1 MNRTRKTIAS
11 AAIVGGVLSGGA
23 AGLLAFGSSANAADT
38 TSTATATAATSA
50 ADTST
55 AATPAASSTATPAKP
70 AGPHQANGITETLLT
85 GDDLAK
91 ATAAAN
97 TALPGATVVR
107 AETDADG
114 DVYEVHVTKA
124 DGTQATVK
132 LNADFSVKTVESG
145 GPGGGGHGAKS
156 AAAAVPSTVTG

>member
-1 MNRTRKTIAS
+1 MNRTRKAIAS

-23 AGLLAFGSSANAADT
+23 AGLLAFGSGSANAADT
-38 TSTATATAATSA
+38 TSTATAA

-55 AATPAASSTATPAKP
+55 ASTAAGSTATAAKP

-97 TALPGATVVR
+97 TASPGATIVR

-114 DVYEVHVTKA
+114 DVYEVHITQA

-132 LNADFSVKTVESG
+132 LNADFSVKTVETG
-145 GPGGGGHGAKS
+145 GAGGGGGGHGAKAAP
-156 AAAAVPSTVTG
+156 AAASSTVSG